1 MAGGLAQL
9 WKEWQ
14 IQILVILSFTLQ
26 VILHLLSWIRRH
38 KGYKVLRII
47 LWLSYLSADSTAI
60 YTLGQLSMTTSSSS
74 REQLLNAFWATFLLL
89 HLGGPDNI
97 TAYSLEDNQLW
108 LRHLLT
114 FTVQVLGVAYVLYR
128 YIAGSRTLVE
138 AIILMFAVGVVK
150 YGERVWAFMCANM
163 DSIRSSLDFLD
174 DSSAHN
180 PYLEQARKERM
191 NRDLEQALLGA
202 HYMFDFCKSLFV
214 DALSMSEPQRSAVE
228 QAMQIDGGKHMYRLI
243 EMELSLMYDIL
254 YSKAA
259 VIHTWYGRCIRVF
272 SLLAT
277 VAALLL
283 FHFSRRDAY
292 HIVDSA
298 ITYALLIGAI
308 LLEITTLLRT
318 VGSSW
323 TCAFLHTRKWDWPC
337 NSVMFTRQ
345 IVKAGQSRLW
355 LDSIGQYNLL
365 DFCTRDTT
373 DLRGRIAMKV
383 GLENWFNKLHY
394 SSTTSISS
402 DIKEFVLKEI
412 HKRDRGDIRNARGM
426 CILYENKMDEE
437 LSWSTVDIDFEK
449 SILVWHV
456 ATDVYLCC
464 FKEEVEHTEKPVV
477 KVIKEISNYM
487 LYLLV
492 QHPDMLPGPTRIGL
506 YPEVC
511 ASLVELWQEHSTSS
525 SEGGDNNCSKG
536 KKLASLLFQK
546 FGSDSTDNEH
556 GQVYL
561 DGAAVAGDLHRNEC
575 NVPNMLGLIAGVW
588 FEMLCYAAHHCSEE
602 SHARQLSTGG
612 EFLTAVWLLV
622 EHIKFPKSEDDGG
635 PSHVSTEIS
644 QQQLDNVV

>member
-1 MAGGLAQL
+1 
-9 WKEWQ
+9 
-14 IQILVILSFTLQ
+14 
-26 VILHLLSWIRRH
+26 
-38 KGYKVLRII
+38 
-47 LWLSYLSADSTAI
+47 
-60 YTLGQLSMTTSSSS
+60 
-74 REQLLNAFWATFLLL
+74 
-89 HLGGPDNI
+89 
-97 TAYSLEDNQLW
+97 
-108 LRHLLT
+108 
-114 FTVQVLGVAYVLYR
+114 
-128 YIAGSRTLVE
+128 
-138 AIILMFAVGVVK
+138 
-150 YGERVWAFMCANM
+150 
-163 DSIRSSLDFLD
+163 
-174 DSSAHN
+174 
-180 PYLEQARKERM
+180 
-191 NRDLEQALLGA
+191 
-202 HYMFDFCKSLFV
+202 
-214 DALSMSEPQRSAVE
+214 
-228 QAMQIDGGKHMYRLI
+228 
-243 EMELSLMYDIL
+243 MELSLMYDIL

-272 SLLAT
+272 SLPAT

-298 ITYALLIGAI
+298 VTYALLIGAI

-337 NSVMFTRQ
+337 NLVMFTRQ
-345 IVKAGQSRLW
+345 IVKAGRSRLW

-365 DFCTRDTT
+365 DFCARDTM

-383 GLENWFNKLHY
+383 GLENY
-394 SSTTSISS
+394 TTSISS

-412 HKRDRGDIRNARGM
+412 QKRGRGDIRNARGM

-492 QHPDMLPGPTRIGL
+492 QQPDMLPGPTRIGL
-506 YPEVC
+506 YPE
-511 ASLVELWQEHSTSS
+511 EHSTSS
-525 SEGGDNNCSKG
+525 SEGGDNNRSKS

-546 FGSDSTDNEH
+546 FGSESTANEH

-561 DGAAVAGDLHRNEC
+561 DGAAVAGDLLRNEC

-635 PSHVSTEIS
+635 PSYVSTEIS
-644 QQQLDNVV
+644 Q

>member
-14 IQILVILSFTLQ
+14 IQILIILSFTLQ

-74 REQLLNAFWATFLLL
+74 REHLLNAFWATFLLL

-150 YGERVWAFMCANM
+150 YGKRVWAFMCANM

-191 NRDLEQALLGA
+191 NRDLKQALLGA

-214 DALSMSEPQRSAVE
+214 DALSMSEPQRSAV
-228 QAMQIDGGKHMYRLI
+228 D
-243 EMELSLMYDIL
+243 
-254 YSKAA
+254 
-259 VIHTWYGRCIRVF
+259 
-272 SLLAT
+272 
-277 VAALLL
+277 
-283 FHFSRRDAY
+283 RRDAY
-292 HIVDSA
+292 HIVDFA
-298 ITYALLIGAI
+298 VTYALLIGAI

-345 IVKAGQSRLW
+345 IVKAGRSRLW

-365 DFCTRDTT
+365 DFCTRDMT

-394 SSTTSISS
+394 SNTTSISS

-412 HKRDRGDIRNARGM
+412 QKRGRGDIRNARRM

-487 LYLLV
+487 LYLLL
-492 QHPDMLPGPTRIGL
+492 QHPDMLPGPIRIGL
-506 YPEVC
+506 YPKVC

-525 SEGGDNNCSKG
+525 SEGGDNNRSKS

-546 FGSDSTDNEH
+546 FGSESTDNEH

-561 DGAAVAGDLHRNEC
+561 DGTAVAGYLLRNEC